1 MNKLLSIV
9 FYGKNPTAEG
19 SRFLRACT
27 TFSNSGPLPFVFVDA
42 LFRGHSDLTLLPR
55 SVAYISMYLLGWSPL
70 FWVLAPYLLGKGQNE
85 TKSAAEKRREL
96 FTRVFSPPILGSIA
110 GLAVGANSPLMCMLQ
125 NGGILNPL
133 YEALRTLGAGYLPAV
148 LLVLSGS
155 LLPGPPSKEETL
167 TASQNSSESSSSS
180 WVPLVK
186 EVVAILASRFLFMPY
201 VGLFLL
207 SGKIPF
213 LAAAVR
219 DPLLLF
225 ILLLETCMPSAQN
238 LTVILQLQGDRFA
251 AARMARLLLLV
262 YVLGVPAM
270 SFWLSR
276 ILLVSRV
283 I

>member
-1 MNKLLSIV
+1 
-9 FYGKNPTAEG
+9 
-19 SRFLRACT
+19 
-27 TFSNSGPLPFVFVDA
+27 
-42 LFRGHSDLTLLPR
+42 
-55 SVAYISMYLLGWSPL
+55 MYLLGWSPL
-70 FWVLAPYLLGKGQNE
+70 FWVLAPYLLGKGQNQSK
-85 TKSAAEKRREL
+85 TPAERRKEL
-96 FTRVFSPPILGSIA
+96 VTRILSPPILGSIA
-110 GLAVGANSPLMCMLQ
+110 GLAVGMCSPLMSMLQ
-125 NGGILNPL
+125 TGGVLNPL

-155 LLPGPPSKEETL
+155 LIPSPPSVEEK
-167 TASQNSSESSSSS
+167 AYSNPQGSESDSPVTGWGSTA
-180 WVPLVK
+180 K
-186 EVVAILASRFLFMPY
+186 EVGAIFASRFLLMPF
-201 VGLFLL
+201 VGFFLL
-207 SGKIPF
+207 SGKVPF
-213 LAAAVR
+213 LEAAVR

-276 ILLVSRV
+276 VLLVSKV

>member
-1 MNKLLSIV
+1 
-9 FYGKNPTAEG
+9 
-19 SRFLRACT
+19 
-27 TFSNSGPLPFVFVDA
+27 
-42 LFRGHSDLTLLPR
+42 
-55 SVAYISMYLLGWSPL
+55 MYLLGWSPL
-70 FWVLAPYLLGKGQNE
+70 FWVLAPYLLGKGQNQSK
-85 TKSAAEKRREL
+85 TPAERRKEL
-96 FTRVFSPPILGSIA
+96 VTRVLSPPILGSIA
-110 GLAVGANSPLMCMLQ
+110 GLAVGACSPLMSMLQ
-125 NGGILNPL
+125 TGGILNPL

-155 LLPGPPSKEETL
+155 LIPSPLSAEEKANSATSL
-167 TASQNSSESSSSS
+167 KAPENDSPVTGWGSTA
-180 WVPLVK
+180 K
-186 EVVAILASRFLFMPY
+186 EVGAIFASRFLLMPF
-201 VGLFLL
+201 VGFSLL
-207 SGKIPF
+207 SGKVPF

-251 AARMARLLLLV
+251 AARMARLLLIV

-276 ILLVSRV
+276 VLLVSKV